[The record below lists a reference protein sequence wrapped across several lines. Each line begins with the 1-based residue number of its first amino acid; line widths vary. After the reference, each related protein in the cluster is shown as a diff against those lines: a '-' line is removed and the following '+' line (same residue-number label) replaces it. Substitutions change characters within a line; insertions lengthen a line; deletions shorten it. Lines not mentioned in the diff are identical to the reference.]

1 MRGIRSRERS
11 GSRAFCRA
19 YPQGAEVSVFEAVSA
34 NGLPITD
41 VVAAIEPPLLDVVA
55 AFDAVVAGIAEI
67 AQPIDALVASVASP
81 PPPTSARVDSP
92 EHILAAYVDINDD
105 ICWPPEVCAGS
116 SPAAVA
122 DVTLEPDNSTHAMVE
137 DPLVDECRGPVIS
150 LIGPLPTI
158 PEVENDDDACRS
170 PAFPENEES
179 TPLAAALRP
188 SRALLLQLCIRPQM
202 ITLLWQ
208 LVAALPLIL
217 MMKFLFYWPY
227 PRLVSVYL
235 QPLRQA
241 LA

>member
-1 MRGIRSRERS
+1 LRGIHSRARS
-11 GSRAFCRA
+11 GSHAFYRA
-19 YPQGAEVSVFEAVSA
+19 YPQGAEVSVSKAVSA

-41 VVAAIEPPLLDVVA
+41 VVAAIEPRLLDVVA
-55 AFDAVVAGIAEI
+55 AFDAVVARIAEI

-92 EHILAAYVDINDD
+92 EHILPAYVDINDD
-105 ICWPPEVCAGS
+105 ICWPPEVSAGS

-137 DPLVDECRGPVIS
+137 DPLVDECRDPVIS

-170 PAFPENEES
+170 PAFPENEEVDATCRPPATFTS
-179 TPLAAALRP
+179 APPAALYQ
-188 SRALLLQLCIRPQM
+188 AQM

-208 LVAALPLIL
+208 PVAALPLIL
-217 MMKFLFYWPY
+217 MIRFLFYWPY

-235 QPLRQA
+235 QPPRPA